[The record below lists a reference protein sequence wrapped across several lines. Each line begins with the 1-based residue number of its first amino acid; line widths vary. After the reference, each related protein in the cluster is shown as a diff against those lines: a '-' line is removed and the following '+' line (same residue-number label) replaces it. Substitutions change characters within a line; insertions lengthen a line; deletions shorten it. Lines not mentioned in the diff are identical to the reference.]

1 MAQLAKALIARGM
14 RAAAAGRAVRVWQP
28 GNEDGSVWVVP
39 GWTPGGAAVWSWQQ
53 GERSQRHP
61 RHDIAGIAEAA
72 ARFLAAPTPADG

>member
-1 MAQLAKALIARGM
+1 MAQLAKGLIARGM

-28 GNEDGSVWVVP
+28 GNEDGWIWVVP

-61 RHDIAGIAEAA
+61 HDDIAGTAEAV
-72 ARFLAAPTPADG
+72 ARFLAEPAPADG